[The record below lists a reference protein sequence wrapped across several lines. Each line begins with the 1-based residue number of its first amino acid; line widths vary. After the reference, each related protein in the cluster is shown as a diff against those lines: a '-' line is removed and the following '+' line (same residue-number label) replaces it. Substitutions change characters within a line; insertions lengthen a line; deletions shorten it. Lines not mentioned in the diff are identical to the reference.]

1 MAGWK
6 HSTCR
11 QEGGDDGYC
20 YVIRDKRTGKTILN
34 GLHRSE
40 CKYYRD
46 RHEHEQEVNDRITK
60 EAVAK
65 GKL

>member
-6 HSTCR
+6 HSTCK

-20 YVIRDKRTGKTILN
+20 YVIRDKKTNKVILN

-46 RHEHEQEVNDRITK
+46 QYEKQVNDRNEEQSK
-60 EAVAK
+60 PS
-65 GKL
+65 

>member
-11 QEGGDDGYC
+11 QAAGDDGYC
-20 YVIRDKRTGKTILN
+20 YVIRDKRTGKALLN

-46 RHEHEQEVNDRITK
+46 RYEQEVNDLLTK
-60 EAVAK
+60 EAVAR